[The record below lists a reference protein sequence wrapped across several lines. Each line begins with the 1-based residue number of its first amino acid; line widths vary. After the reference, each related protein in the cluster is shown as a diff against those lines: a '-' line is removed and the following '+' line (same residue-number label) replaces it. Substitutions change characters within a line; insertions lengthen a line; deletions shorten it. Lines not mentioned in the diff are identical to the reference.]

1 MVAGPLN
8 GARFDEYRFTPS
20 HTEVTAGATTRMTSF
35 HETVVFITGAS
46 SGIGAAL
53 AREFARRGADVA
65 LAARRTDRLAEVA
78 ADVRR
83 LGRRAAVIACDVTR
97 DGDLE
102 AAVAAT
108 LAELGRIDVVVA
120 NAGFGVVGRFDGLTL
135 ADYRRQFE
143 TNVFGV
149 LHTAYAALGEIKR
162 TRGILVIIGS
172 VAGHVAME
180 RGSAYSM
187 SKFAVRAL
195 AQSLAYELEPEGV
208 GVTLISPG
216 FVTSELYAVDNHGV
230 RHPDA
235 VNRIPS
241 WLRMPAEKA
250 AGQIV
255 TAVARRRRERVI
267 TGHGKAT
274 VFLQR
279 HVPWLLSALIRRVG
293 LRGRKPI
300 ASAPSDLRR

>member
-1 MVAGPLN
+1 M
-8 GARFDEYRFTPS
+8 
-20 HTEVTAGATTRMTSF
+20 TEF
-35 HETVVFITGAS
+35 HRKVVFITGAS

-65 LAARRTDRLAEVA
+65 LGARRVDRLMDVA

-83 LGRRAAVIACDVTR
+83 LGRRAAVIPCDVTK

-102 AAVAAT
+102 AAVGAT
-108 LAELGRIDVVVA
+108 LAELGRMDVVVA
-120 NAGFGVVGRFDGLTL
+120 NAGFGVVGRFDRLTL
-135 ADYRRQFE
+135 ADYRRQLE

-149 LHTAYAALGEIKR
+149 LRTAYAALGEIKR
-162 TRGILVIIGS
+162 TRGSLVIIGS
-172 VAGHVAME
+172 VSGHVAVE
-180 RGSAYSM
+180 GGSAYSM

-208 GVTLISPG
+208 GVTLINPG
-216 FVTSELYAVDNHGV
+216 FVASELYTVDNRGARHPEAVDYT
-230 RHPDA
+230 PA
-235 VNRIPS
+235 

-250 AGQIV
+250 ARQIV

-267 TGHGKAT
+267 TGHGKAA

-279 HVPWLLSALIRRVG
+279 HVPWLLSSLIRRARI
-293 LRGRKPI
+293 RGRQPLGSN
-300 ASAPSDLRR
+300 ARSSSVEDAARRD